1 LCRLEEQLAAMSKK
15 LDLLVEAH
23 TDKASQKAGSG
34 GVETNWRLQDSIFRS
49 WLREKKGTPAGTD
62 ILL

>member
-1 LCRLEEQLAAMSKK
+1 MSKK

-49 WLREKKGTPAGTD
+49 WFREEKSTPAGTD